1 MKIRVAVILL
11 MALLFISAETV
22 RAQDSP
28 SAAATLDDLRA
39 QLSDVDYKE
48 TDLKTRLEQLNS
60 DMKPENIERYFS
72 GYGSTRPE
80 ELREARRRQ
89 LQIEKNNLLAGLER
103 IASERARLTAA
114 IGDAQVR
121 AYHESAEA
129 TTAMQALQHQQF
141 LTPNRKVIGIGVL
154 LVELGSLVLWITMR
168 RRRRLQAAPSKK
180 SPRSL

>member
-1 MKIRVAVILL
+1 MKNRVAVILL

-22 RAQDSP
+22 RAQDNP

-48 TDLKTRLEQLNS
+48 ADLKIRLEQLNS
-60 DMKPENIERYFS
+60 DLKPENVERHFN

-114 IGDAQVR
+114 ISDAQVR
-121 AYHESAEA
+121 AYHESAQAAE
-129 TTAMQALQHQQF
+129 AMQALQHQQF
-141 LTPNRKVIGIGVL
+141 LTPNRKVIGISVV
-154 LVELGSLVLWITMR
+154 LVELGSLVLWIKMR